1 MLNYVATLLVLWS
14 ASVALELIDPSSN
27 PFGVSELFT
36 ALRGAEAHSVVWMA
50 LGNFDHTKR

>member
-36 ALRGAEAHSVVWMA
+36 ALRGAEAH
-50 LGNFDHTKR
+50 